1 MSARAFD
8 RAIPKR
14 KYRER
19 AQPSHRAHLGLLEKK
34 KDYLARAKDYHD
46 KENALHKLKLKS
58 ALKNP
63 DEFYFSMVKEQTKE
77 GLIMGKR
84 NQAKSQKERRIEQ
97 DHSLALVN
105 HRRAKAQR

>member
-34 KDYLARAKDYHD
+34 KDYKERAEDYHK
-46 KENALHKLKLKS
+46 KEKTIKKLKLKS
-58 ALKNP
+58 ALRNP
-63 DEFYFSMVKEQTKE
+63 EEFYFSMV
-77 GLIMGKR
+77 
-84 NQAKSQKERRIEQ
+84 N
-97 DHSLALVN
+97 
-105 HRRAKAQR
+105 